1 MTKDRN
7 NPFSHLLN
15 GCQPYRLPSDV
26 SCYRLHVFIKNNNV
40 RINPNPPIACTGSKQ
55 LIMQSNKDDTQKN
68 LRFSSTMRIDLT
80 EQAEEPTDGNAA
92 MQIPQAS
99 EDDQQQEISF
109 PGGPDFQELFESV
122 YDAAIITQTDGLMV
136 CANSRAEEFFQ
147 LPAKQF
153 QGIHV
158 TELIS
163 GSNETLTSTINNT
176 LDHDRFILIQAYC
189 CRADGSTFP
198 AEVSVN
204 RLEIYD
210 QQYLSF
216 FIRDVTFR
224 KEAEEKLRTGY
235 TAIQNS
241 GNGIAITDNN
251 GNVQYSNPAMDKLLG
266 IEDTGNSFSIYDQL
280 CNIEMASSIEK
291 TIMMG
296 KPWSGELQMRCARD
310 AMLFVLASV
319 APNLDGDDEVVGM
332 VWSLLDIS
340 DQKRIQNEL
349 RQHNAQLA
357 DDLNLANEFQLAFI
371 QREYPTF
378 PAGVPIQDSA
388 IELGHTYL
396 PSGAVGGDFF
406 EIFAVS
412 LNRVGIFIS
421 DVMGHGVRSALIVA
435 TIRGLIEELGPF
447 RYDPAAFLS
456 HMNRDLAKII
466 SHPGQTMFASAFYLV
481 LDLTTGEMDW
491 ASAGHPPPLLLHA
504 ESQTA
509 TPITAQS
516 DTPEPA
522 LGLFPETEFHAN
534 RSVLSKGD
542 MLLLYTDGI
551 TEAEA
556 SEQDKI
562 FDVQGLAQTMEK
574 EAESSV
580 PKCLQQIVSD
590 AQDFSGSAHFDDDV
604 CLIGMRL
611 RTLLS

>member
-1 MTKDRN
+1 MQPKKDYT
-7 NPFSHLLN
+7 P
-15 GCQPYRLPSDV
+15 G
-26 SCYRLHVFIKNNNV
+26 NV
-40 RINPNPPIACTGSKQ
+40 
-55 LIMQSNKDDTQKN
+55 
-68 LRFSSTMRIDLT
+68 RFSSTMRIDLT
-80 EQAEEPTDGNAA
+80 DQAEETPDGASAMQLQSATDNSEQAEA
-92 MQIPQAS
+92 Q
-99 EDDQQQEISF
+99 F
-109 PGGPDFQELFESV
+109 PGGADFRELFESV
-122 YDAAIITQTDGLMV
+122 YDAAIITQTDGIMV

-153 QGIHV
+153 YGLHV

-163 GSNETLTSTINNT
+163 GSNESLVPTINSS
-176 LDHDRFILIQAYC
+176 LEHDRFILIQAYC
-189 CRADGSTFP
+189 CRADGTTFP

-204 RLEIYD
+204 RLEISD

-224 KEAEEKLRTGY
+224 KEAEEKLRTGH

-241 GNGIAITDNN
+241 GNGIAITDAD
-251 GNVQYSNPAMDKLLG
+251 GNVQYINPAMERLLG
-266 IEDTGNSFSIYDQL
+266 IQDNNEDFSMHEHL
-280 CNIEMASSIEK
+280 CDPTIGGSIRN
-291 TIMMG
+291 TITQG

-310 AMLFVLASV
+310 ASLVVLASV
-319 APNLDGDDEVVGM
+319 APNLDADGEVVGM

-378 PAGVPIQDSA
+378 PAGVPLSESA
-388 IELGHTYL
+388 IELAHTYL

-412 LNRVGIFIS
+412 LSRVGIFIS

-456 HMNRDLAKII
+456 HMNRDLARII
-466 SHPGQTMFASAFYLV
+466 SHPGQTMFASAFYMV
-481 LDLTTGEMDW
+481 LDLTTGEIDW
-491 ASAGHPPPLLLHA
+491 ASAGHPPPLLLQAQNQHA
-504 ESQTA
+504 K
-509 TPITAQS
+509 PIVADNDS
-516 DTPEPA
+516 PEPA
-522 LGLFPETEFHAN
+522 LGLFPDTEFHAS
-534 RSVLSKGD
+534 RSVIEKGD

-556 SEQDKI
+556 PDQDKI
-562 FDVQGLAQTMEK
+562 FDADGLTQTLEAKAQ
-574 EAESSV
+574 SSV
-580 PKCLQQIVSD
+580 SACLQQIVTD

-611 RTLLS
+611 RTLLPKSNA

>member
-1 MTKDRN
+1 MAAN
-7 NPFSHLLN
+7 
-15 GCQPYRLPSDV
+15 
-26 SCYRLHVFIKNNNV
+26 
-40 RINPNPPIACTGSKQ
+40 
-55 LIMQSNKDDTQKN
+55 MQSKKEHIPGQQ
-68 LRFSSTMRIDLT
+68 RFSSTMRIDLT
-80 EQAEEPTDGNAA
+80 ADAEDLAA
-92 MQIPQAS
+92 GSTPLQIQKDPETTG
-99 EDDQQQEISF
+99 EDERIQT
-109 PGGPDFQELFESV
+109 PGGRDFRELFESV
-122 YDAAIITQTDGLMV
+122 YDAAIITRTDGTMV

-147 LPAKQF
+147 FPAKQF
-153 QGIHV
+153 RGMHV

-163 GSNETLTSTINNT
+163 GSNESLLPTINT
-176 LDHDRFILIQAYC
+176 SLQHDRFILIQAYC

-204 RLEIYD
+204 LLKLSGNQCI
-210 QQYLSF
+210 SF

-224 KEAEEKLRTGY
+224 KEAEEKLRTGH

-241 GNGIAITDNN
+241 GNGIGVTDTS
-251 GNVQYSNPAMDKLLG
+251 GTLQYFNPAMSRLLG
-266 IEDTGNSFSIYDQL
+266 IHNVEPKQGLPISNYL
-280 CNIEMASSIEK
+280 CNADIGQSIRR
-291 TIMMG
+291 TILAG
-296 KPWSGELQMRCARD
+296 RPWSGELQMRCDSNAT
-310 AMLFVLASV
+310 LVVLASV
-319 APNLDGDDEVVGM
+319 APNLDADGEVVGM

-378 PAGVPIQDSA
+378 PAGVPLAESA

-412 LNRVGIFIS
+412 LTRVGIFIS

-456 HMNRDLAKII
+456 HMNRDLARII
-466 SHPGQTMFASAFYLV
+466 SHPGQTMFASAFYMV
-481 LDLTTGEMDW
+481 LDLTTGTIEW
-491 ASAGHPPPLLLHA
+491 ASAGHPHPLLL
-504 ESQTA
+504 QTGTETA
-509 TPITAQS
+509 APIADTGTAA
-516 DTPEPA
+516 PEPA
-522 LGLFPETEFHAN
+522 LGLFPGTEFHAYQ
-534 RSVLSKGD
+534 STIHPGD

-551 TEAEA
+551 TEAENQ
-556 SEQDKI
+556 EQDKI
-562 FDVQGLAQTMEK
+562 FDVSGLIQTLAQN
-574 EAESSV
+574 AGSPV
-580 PKCLQQIVSD
+580 AVCLQQIVIA

-611 RTLLS
+611 RQLLPPSDTR

>member
-1 MTKDRN
+1 M
-7 NPFSHLLN
+7 
-15 GCQPYRLPSDV
+15 
-26 SCYRLHVFIKNNNV
+26 
-40 RINPNPPIACTGSKQ
+40 
-55 LIMQSNKDDTQKN
+55 
-68 LRFSSTMRIDLT
+68 
-80 EQAEEPTDGNAA
+80 
-92 MQIPQAS
+92 
-99 EDDQQQEISF
+99 
-109 PGGPDFQELFESV
+109 PGGTDFRELFESV
-122 YDAAIITQTDGLMV
+122 YDAAIITDMDGIMIG
-136 CANSRAEEFFQ
+136 ANSRAEEFFQ
-147 LPAKQF
+147 FPSKQF
-153 QGIHV
+153 RGQHI

-163 GSNETLTSTINNT
+163 GSNESLMPTIKSS
-176 LDHDRFILIQAYC
+176 LEHDRFILIQAYC

-204 RLEIYD
+204 ML
-210 QQYLSF
+210 QLSGNQYMSF

-224 KEAEEKLRTGY
+224 KEAEEKLRTGH

-241 GNGIAITDNN
+241 GNGIAVTDTE
-251 GNVQYSNPAMDKLLG
+251 GNLQYYNPAMAKLIG
-266 IEDTGNSFSIYDQL
+266 IHNENDQAAISQYL
-280 CNIEMASSIEK
+280 CNASIGDAITR
-291 TIMMG
+291 TILAG
-296 KPWSGELQMRCARD
+296 RPWSGELQMRCVSNQT
-310 AMLFVLASV
+310 LVVLASV
-319 APNLDGDDEVVGM
+319 APNLDADGDVVGM

-378 PAGVPIQDSA
+378 PAGTPLAQSA

-456 HMNRDLAKII
+456 HMNRDLSRII

-481 LDLTTGEMDW
+481 LDLTTGDMVW
-491 ASAGHPPPLLLHA
+491 ASAGHPPPLLLQP
-504 ESQTA
+504 QTK
-509 TPITAQS
+509 TVKPIAD
-516 DTPEPA
+516 DTDKRTEPA
-522 LGLFPETEFHAN
+522 LGLFPDTEFHAHQ
-534 RSVLSKGD
+534 SQIMPGD

-551 TEAEA
+551 AEAENQT
-556 SEQDKI
+556 EDRI
-562 FDVQGLAQTMEK
+562 FDVSGLSQTLQQN
-574 EAESSV
+574 AESPV
-580 PKCLQQIVSD
+580 TACLEQIVAD

-604 CLIGMRL
+604 CMIGMRL
-611 RTLLS
+611 RALLPESN